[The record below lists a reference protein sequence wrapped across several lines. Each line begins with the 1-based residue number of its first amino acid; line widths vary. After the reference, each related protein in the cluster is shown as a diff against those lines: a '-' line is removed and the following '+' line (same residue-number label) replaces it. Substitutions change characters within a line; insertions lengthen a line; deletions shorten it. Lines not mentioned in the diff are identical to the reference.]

1 MLSFTKDRKGR
12 FKNKLGIKNKETNKE
27 NSYQKKK
34 TRKNML
40 VAIYIFFPSPV
51 IFESLLC

>member
-40 VAIYIFFPSPV
+40 VAI
-51 IFESLLC
+51 